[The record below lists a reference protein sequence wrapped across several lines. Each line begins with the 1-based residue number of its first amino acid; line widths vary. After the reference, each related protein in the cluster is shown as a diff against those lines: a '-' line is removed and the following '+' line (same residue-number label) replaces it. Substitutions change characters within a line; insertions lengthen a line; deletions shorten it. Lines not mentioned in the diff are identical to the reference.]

1 MSLFTAMSVSPEL
14 KAQPSFYWGSNST
27 WHALYYI
34 CFMFVISLCAIQLF
48 IGVILETFKQRR
60 GISSLTNTQRQFEDL
75 QRQLSLIK
83 PTRKATRPP
92 SGSIRGLCYDIVID
106 KRGKFA
112 KFMSLVLVL
121 NIGRH
126 PHRLAVCHESNAFT
140 NRIDSYILIDAQSSS
155 RNLYNHSR

>member
-1 MSLFTAMSVSPEL
+1 MSLFTAMSVSPDL

-121 NIGRH
+121 NIGKDMIGMGS
-126 PHRLAVCHESNAFT
+126 ESKTFT
-140 NRIDSYILIDAQSSS
+140 HDHSYLFIEPQSSNRSLFIDS
-155 RNLYNHSR
+155 R

>member
-1 MSLFTAMSVSPEL
+1 
-14 KAQPSFYWGSNST
+14 
-27 WHALYYI
+27 
-34 CFMFVISLCAIQLF
+34 MFVISLCAIQLF

-121 NIGRH
+121 NIGKH
-126 PHRLAVCHESNAFT
+126 ISPMMGMGNESKMFT
-140 NRIDSYILIDAQSSS
+140 NRNCSYVFLDP
-155 RNLYNHSR
+155 